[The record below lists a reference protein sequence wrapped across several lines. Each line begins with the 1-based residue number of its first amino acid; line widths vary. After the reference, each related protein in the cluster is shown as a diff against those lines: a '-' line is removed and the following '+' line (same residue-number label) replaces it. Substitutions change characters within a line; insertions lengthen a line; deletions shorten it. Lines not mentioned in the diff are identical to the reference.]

1 MRKNSDAGKGKFG
14 AAKTKVTEA
23 TFDTKISKNIFRG
36 FTSLNISSC
45 IFA

>member
-14 AAKTKVTEA
+14 AAKTKVTET
-23 TFDTKISKNIFRG
+23 TFDTKISKNIFIA
-36 FTSLNISSC
+36 FTSLNSSNC